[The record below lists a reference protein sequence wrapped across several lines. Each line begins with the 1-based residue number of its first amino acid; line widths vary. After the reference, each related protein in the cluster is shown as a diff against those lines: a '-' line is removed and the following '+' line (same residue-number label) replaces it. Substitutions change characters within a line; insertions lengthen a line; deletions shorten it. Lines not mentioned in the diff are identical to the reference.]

1 MIIYTESYERCGS
14 TPRAG
19 IPVAGDGFNHGSH
32 IAVDAAKNDEPLAQ
46 KLGLGI
52 KCSNSS

>member
-1 MIIYTESYERCGS
+1 MIIYTESYERCES

-32 IAVDAAKNDEPLAQ
+32 VAVDAAKNDEPLAQ

-52 KCSNSS
+52 KCSNCS